1 MPFTVTIKQ
10 LLESGVHF
18 GHQTKRWNP
27 KMKPYIYGARNG
39 IYIIDLQ
46 NSLPYLESA
55 YEKIVEITKNGGII
69 LFVGTKKQGVSII
82 TEEALRCGM
91 PYVTERWLG
100 GMLTN
105 FSTIK
110 YSIVR
115 LNELEAL
122 KNSEEFSKFTKK
134 EMGRMD
140 RDIEKLQKVLSG
152 IRYMNKIPDGL
163 FIVDTNREE
172 IAVKEANRLNIPIIG
187 MVDTNADPAP
197 VDYII
202 PGNDDAIRSIKLI
215 VSIIADAVI
224 EGKSMHE
231 AKLNKTKNSE
241 TPIADINEQ
250 TFMQNNEN
258 ESANNNTNTENND
271 AVPAQ
276 LTKTVIS
283 EELNAVS

>member
-1 MPFTVTIKQ
+1 
-10 LLESGVHF
+10 
-18 GHQTKRWNP
+18 
-27 KMKPYIYGARNG
+27 MKPYIYGARNG

-46 NSLPYLESA
+46 NSLPYLKTA
-55 YEKIVEITKNGGII
+55 YEKIVDITKGGGTV
-69 LFVGTKKQGVSII
+69 LFVGTKKQSVSII
-82 TEEALRCGM
+82 TEEAQRCGM

-122 KNSEEFSKFTKK
+122 KNSEEFTKFTKK

-140 RDIEKLQKVLSG
+140 RDIEKLQKVLGG
-152 IRYMNKIPDGL
+152 IRHMNKVPDGL

-172 IAVKEANRLNIPIIG
+172 IAVKEANRLDIPIIG
-187 MVDTNADPAP
+187 MVDTNADPTP

-215 VSIIADAVI
+215 AGIIADAVI
-224 EGKSMHE
+224 EGKSMYE

-241 TPIADINEQ
+241 APIADINEQ
-250 TFMQNNEN
+250 TFTGASNSEN
-258 ESANNNTNTENND
+258 EDIALNND
-271 AVPAQ
+271 NRNNDN
-276 LTKTVIS
+276 K
-283 EELNAVS
+283 EEDVKIAENI

>member
-46 NSLPYLESA
+46 NSLPYLKTA
-55 YEKIVEITKNGGII
+55 YEKIVEITKVGGTV
-69 LFVGTKKQGVSII
+69 LFVGTKKQSVSII
-82 TEEALRCGM
+82 TEEAQRCGM

-140 RDIEKLQKVLSG
+140 RDIEKLQKVLGG
-152 IRYMNKIPDGL
+152 IRHMNKVPDGL

-187 MVDTNADPAP
+187 MVDTNADPTP

-215 VSIIADAVI
+215 AGIIADAVI
-224 EGKSMHE
+224 EGKSMYE
-231 AKLNKTKNSE
+231 AKLNRTKNSE
-241 TPIADINEQ
+241 APIADINEQ
-250 TFMQNNEN
+250 TFTGAGNSENSEN
-258 ESANNNTNTENND
+258 EDISVNNNNKEDVKIVEN
-271 AVPAQ
+271 
-276 LTKTVIS
+276 I
-283 EELNAVS
+283 